1 MVQNDGEKDASSV
14 RISRRELLEKGVAA
28 GLSLGF
34 VSTFPLQVRRSAA
47 EESSAQVSG
56 EDKTRVVREGPIAEL
71 IRKHM
76 ENTQTPGIAVGLYD
90 GNHEPSGQIF
100 PQGYANFESK
110 RPVSP
115 ELVFEIGSVTKVFTS
130 TLLGYRPEIL
140 DEPLAEHLPI
150 KGRNPELRRVRVV
163 NLATHTSGFPPNV
176 EGPGRDGG
184 PYLFH
189 DRLPPVD
196 SAILKLWRNWAP
208 THPLNGYCRTC
219 GVGTCW
225 NYSNVG
231 FVTLGFVVA
240 GDHYNQV
247 LKEKITGPLSMKGT
261 SANPPEGSPL
271 ADGYVFKNGERHPAT
286 GRDVDLK
293 ASALDMISW
302 IKAQVQPYEVEDQA
316 LGAAIVQTHQKRF
329 FASQQC
335 PQSQPI
341 HFDMGLGWQIHP
353 FLDTGLTIAIKD
365 GGTFLGGQSCWVGFI
380 ESKKLGVAVL
390 TNMIGGKSSPAE
402 LGLQILRQRLD
413 NGE

>member
-1 MVQNDGEKDASSV
+1 MAQNDEERDPDSN
-14 RISRRELLEKGVAA
+14 RISRRELLKKGVAA
-28 GLSLGF
+28 GLSLGV
-34 VSTFPLQVRRSAA
+34 VSTFPLQVRRSRA
-47 EESSAQVSG
+47 EESSAQASG
-56 EDKTRVVREGPIAEL
+56 GDKTQIVREGPITEL

-76 ENTQTPGIAVGLYD
+76 QNTQTPGIAVGLYD
-90 GNHEPSGQIF
+90 GNHQPSRQIF
-100 PQGYANFESK
+100 PEGYANIESR

-115 ELVFEIGSVTKVFTS
+115 ELIFEIGSVTKVFTS

-140 DEPLAEHLPI
+140 NEPLAEHLPI
-150 KGRNPELRRVRVV
+150 KARNPELRRIKVV

-189 DRLPPVD
+189 DRLPPED
-196 SAILKLWRNWAP
+196 SAIVKLWNNWAP
-208 THPLNGYCRTC
+208 THPRNGYCRTC
-219 GVGTCW
+219 DVGTCW

-231 FVTLGFVVA
+231 FVTLGFVVG
-240 GDHYNQV
+240 GDHYNQA
-247 LKEKITGPLSMKGT
+247 LKEKITGPLSMAAT

-271 ADGYVFKNGERHPAT
+271 ADGYIFKNGERHRAT
-286 GRDVDLK
+286 GRDFDLN
-293 ASALDMISW
+293 ASALDMINW
-302 IKAQVQPYEVEDQA
+302 IKAQVEPSEVQDQA
-316 LGAAIVQTHQKRF
+316 LGAAIVQTHQKHF
-329 FASQQC
+329 IASNQC
-335 PQSQPI
+335 SQDQPI

-353 FLDTGLTIAIKD
+353 FLETGLTIAIKD

-402 LGLQILRQRLD
+402 LGLQILHQRLK